1 MRVIVG
7 VDLPPYVTGDC
18 SLRPAPNCSPESN
31 ATLATGVHP
40 RDKLGGVPPDVI
52 IRSSRGFVE
61 FIFHFD
67 DAVVVNTEP
76 EPNPFD
82 PDPPPFRVLEVICD
96 RPGLE

>member
-7 VDLPPYVTGDC
+7 VDLPPYMTGDC
-18 SLRPAPNCSPESN
+18 SLCPAPSCSPSPGSN

-61 FIFHFD
+61 LVFHFD
-67 DAVVVNTEP
+67 DAVVVET

-82 PDPPPFRVLEVICD
+82 PDPPPFLVFICD